1 MKYVNTLVVIVGLGF
16 GFALTTAHAQQ
27 QPIEIKFA
35 AQVNGQPFS
44 CGESYK
50 DVGTTKSTITLS
62 DFRFFVSEVELL
74 DAQGRATPVTL
85 TQDKTWQFEN
95 VALLDFEN
103 ASGPCR
109 NGTLPTN
116 TSVRGT
122 VPTGKYTG
130 VRFTLGV
137 PFKLNHVDPT
147 TAPAPLSST
156 AMFWTWQGGYKFL
169 KVDMASS
176 GSTAGQGHGAA
187 HGAGHGAGHGGG
199 AASGFSVHLGS
210 TMCASPSKSAAP
222 TACANPNRL
231 TVSFTQFDPSK
242 QTVVADIGAVLTGAN
257 VDVNASGTSPGCMS
271 FLKDAD
277 CPPVMAALGLPYESH
292 AAGPQRFFSVK

>member
-1 MKYVNTLVVIVGLGF
+1 MKHVKKMMAVAGLSMGF
-16 GFALTTAHAQQ
+16 SLASAQAQQ
-27 QPIEIKFA
+27 PVEIQFS

-44 CGESYK
+44 CGQSYK
-50 DVGTTKSTITLS
+50 DIGTTSSTITPS
-62 DFRFFVSEVELL
+62 DFRFFVSDVELI
-74 DAQGRATPVTL
+74 DAQGRATAVAL

-109 NGTLPTN
+109 NGTVPMN

-122 VPTGKYTG
+122 VPSGKYTG
-130 VRFTLGV
+130 MRFTLGV

-176 GSTAGQGHGAA
+176 GNNAAHGQGGAQGTGHGA
-187 HGAGHGAGHGGG
+187 G

-210 TMCASPSKSAAP
+210 TMCASPSKTVAP

-231 TVSFTQFDPSK
+231 TVGFAQFDPST
-242 QTVVADIGAVLTGAN
+242 QRVIADIGAVLAHAN
-257 VDVNASGTSPGCMS
+257 VDVNAAGTSPGCMS

-277 CPPVMAALGLPYESH
+277 CPPIMAALGLPYESH
-292 AAGPQRFFSVK
+292 VAGPQRFFTVK

>member
-1 MKYVNTLVVIVGLGF
+1 MKHVKKLTLALGLSGVLMMS
-16 GFALTTAHAQQ
+16 AVPAQQ
-27 QPIEIKFA
+27 SIELKFS

-44 CGESYK
+44 CGQSYT
-50 DVGTTKSTITLS
+50 DIGTTKSTITPS

-74 DAQGRATPVTL
+74 DAQGRATPLVL
-85 TQDKTWQFEN
+85 TQDKTWQVEN

-103 ASGPCR
+103 GTGPCR
-109 NGTLPTN
+109 NGTVATN

-122 VPTGKYTG
+122 VPSGKYTG
-130 VRFTLGV
+130 IRFTLGV
-137 PFKLNHVDPT
+137 PFNLNHVDPT

-176 GSTAGQGHGAA
+176 GSTAGHGTGQGG
-187 HGAGHGAGHGGG
+187 GHGGG

-210 TMCASPSKSAAP
+210 TMCASPSKTAAP

-231 TVSFTQFDPSK
+231 TVSFAQFDPSS
-242 QTVVADIGAVLTGAN
+242 QMVVADIGAVLTGAN
-257 VDVNASGTSPGCMS
+257 VDVNAPGTSPGCMS

-277 CPPVMAALGLPYESH
+277 CPPVMAAMGLPYESH
-292 AAGPQRFFSVK
+292 AASPQRFFSVK

>member
-1 MKYVNTLVVIVGLGF
+1 MKHVKKLTLALGLSGVLMMS
-16 GFALTTAHAQQ
+16 AVPAQQ
-27 QPIEIKFA
+27 SIELKFS

-44 CGESYK
+44 CGQSYT
-50 DVGTTKSTITLS
+50 DIGTTKSTITPS

-74 DAQGRATPVTL
+74 DAQGRATPLVL
-85 TQDKTWQFEN
+85 TQDKTWQVEN

-103 ASGPCR
+103 GTGPCR
-109 NGTLPTN
+109 NGTVATN

-122 VPTGKYTG
+122 VPSGKYTG
-130 VRFTLGV
+130 IRFTLGV
-137 PFKLNHVDPT
+137 PFNLNHVDPT

-169 KVDMASS
+169 KVDMASA
-176 GSTAGQGHGAA
+176 GSTAGHGTGQGG
-187 HGAGHGAGHGGG
+187 GHGGG
-199 AASGFSVHLGS
+199 EASGFSVHLGS
-210 TMCASPSKSAAP
+210 TMCASPSKTASP

-231 TVSFTQFDPSK
+231 TVSFAQFDPSK
-242 QTVVADIGAVLTGAN
+242 QTVIADIGAVLTGAN
-257 VDVNASGTSPGCMS
+257 VDVNAPGTSPGCMS

>member
-1 MKYVNTLVVIVGLGF
+1 MKYVNTLAVMLGLGCGF
-16 GFALTTAHAQQ
+16 GLPTAHAQQ
-27 QPIEIKFA
+27 QPVEIKFT

-44 CGESYK
+44 CGQSYK
-50 DVGTTKSTITLS
+50 DIGSTKSTIIPS

-74 DAQGRATPVTL
+74 DAQGRATALTL
-85 TQDKTWQFEN
+85 TQDKTWQVEN

-103 ASGPCR
+103 ATGPCR
-109 NGTLPTN
+109 NGTVPTN

-122 VPTGKYTG
+122 VPSGKYTG

-169 KVDMASS
+169 KVDMASA
-176 GSTAGQGHGAA
+176 GTTAVHGHGAA
-187 HGAGHGAGHGGG
+187 HGAGHGGG

-210 TMCASPSKSAAP
+210 TMCASPSKTAAP

-231 TVSFTQFDPSK
+231 TVSLPQFDLSK
-242 QTVVADIGAVLTGAN
+242 QTIVADIGAVLAGAN
-257 VDVNASGTSPGCMS
+257 VDVNTPGTSPGCMS

-277 CPPVMAALGLPYESH
+277 CPPIMAALGLPYENH
-292 AAGPQRFFSVK
+292 AAGLQRFFSAK

>member
-1 MKYVNTLVVIVGLGF
+1 MKHVKKLTLALGLSGVLMMS
-16 GFALTTAHAQQ
+16 AVPAQQ
-27 QPIEIKFA
+27 SIELKFS
-35 AQVNGQPFS
+35 AQVNGQAFS
-44 CGESYK
+44 CGQSYT
-50 DVGTTKSTITLS
+50 DIGTTKSTITPS

-74 DAQGRATPVTL
+74 DAQGRATPLVL
-85 TQDKTWQFEN
+85 TQDKTWQVEN

-103 ASGPCR
+103 GTGPCR
-109 NGTLPTN
+109 NGTVATN

-122 VPTGKYTG
+122 VPSGKYTG
-130 VRFTLGV
+130 MRFTLGV

-176 GSTAGQGHGAA
+176 GSAAGHG
-187 HGAGHGAGHGGG
+187 HGTAQGAGHGGG

-210 TMCASPSKSAAP
+210 TMCASPSKTASP

-231 TVSFTQFDPSK
+231 TVSFAQFDPSK
-242 QTVVADIGAVLTGAN
+242 QTVIADIGAVLTGAN
-257 VDVNASGTSPGCMS
+257 VDVNAPGTSPGCMS

>member
-1 MKYVNTLVVIVGLGF
+1 
-16 GFALTTAHAQQ
+16 
-27 QPIEIKFA
+27 
-35 AQVNGQPFS
+35 VNGQPFA
-44 CGESYK
+44 CGQSYK
-50 DVGTTKSTITLS
+50 DIGTTKSIITPS

-74 DAQGRATPVTL
+74 DAQGRATAVTL
-85 TQDKTWQFEN
+85 TQDKTWQVEN

-103 ASGPCR
+103 ATGPCR
-109 NGTLPTN
+109 NGTVPTN
-116 TSVRGT
+116 ASVRGT
-122 VPTGKYTG
+122 VPAGQYTG

-169 KVDMASS
+169 KMDMVSA
-176 GSTAGQGHGAA
+176 GTTAAQG

-199 AASGFSVHLGS
+199 LASGFSVHLGS
-210 TMCASPSKSAAP
+210 TMCASPSKTEAP

-231 TVSFTQFDPSK
+231 NVSFAQFDISK
-242 QTVVADIGAVLTGAN
+242 QTIVADIGAVLANAN
-257 VDVNASGTSPGCMS
+257 VDVNAPGTSPGCMS

-277 CPPVMAALGLPYESH
+277 CPPIMAALGLPYESH
-292 AAGPQRFFSVK
+292 ASSPQRFFSVK

>member
-1 MKYVNTLVVIVGLGF
+1 MKHVKKLIAVVGLSG
-16 GFALTTAHAQQ
+16 AMVMSAAQAQQ
-27 QPIEIKFA
+27 TVEIKFS
-35 AQVNGQPFS
+35 AQVNSQPFS
-44 CGESYK
+44 CGQSYK
-50 DVGTTKSTITLS
+50 DIGTTKSTITPS

-74 DAQGRATPVTL
+74 DAQGRATPVAL
-85 TQDKTWQFEN
+85 TQDKTWQLEN

-103 ASGPCR
+103 GTGPCR
-109 NGTLPTN
+109 NGTVPTN

-122 VPTGKYTG
+122 VPRGKYTG
-130 VRFTLGV
+130 IRFTLGV
-137 PFKLNHVDPT
+137 PFNLNHVDPT

-176 GSTAGQGHGAA
+176 GSTVGHEHGTGQGG
-187 HGAGHGAGHGGG
+187 GHGGG

-210 TMCASPSKSAAP
+210 TMCASPSKAAAP

-231 TVSFTQFDPSK
+231 TVSFAQFDPSS
-242 QTVVADIGAVLTGAN
+242 QMVLADIGAVLTGAN
-257 VDVNASGTSPGCMS
+257 VDVNAPGTSPGCMS

-292 AAGPQRFFSVK
+292 AASPQRFFSVK

>member
-1 MKYVNTLVVIVGLGF
+1 MKYVNTLAVMLGLGS
-16 GFALTTAHAQQ
+16 GLGLPTAHAQQ
-27 QPIEIKFA
+27 QPVDIKFT

-44 CGESYK
+44 CGQSYK
-50 DVGTTKSTITLS
+50 DIGSTKSTITPS

-74 DAQGRATPVTL
+74 DAQGRATALTL
-85 TQDKTWQFEN
+85 TQDKIWQVEN

-103 ASGPCR
+103 ATGPCR
-109 NGTLPTN
+109 NGTVPTN

-122 VPTGKYTG
+122 VPSGKYTG

-169 KVDMASS
+169 KVDMASA
-176 GSTAGQGHGAA
+176 GTTAVHGHGAA
-187 HGAGHGAGHGGG
+187 HGAGHGGG

-210 TMCASPSKSAAP
+210 TMCASPSKTAAP

-231 TVSFTQFDPSK
+231 TVSLPQFDLSK
-242 QTVVADIGAVLTGAN
+242 QTIVADIGAVLAGAN
-257 VDVNASGTSPGCMS
+257 VDVNTPGTSPGCMS

-277 CPPVMAALGLPYESH
+277 CPPIMAALGLPYENH
-292 AAGPQRFFSVK
+292 AAGLQRFFSAK

>member
-1 MKYVNTLVVIVGLGF
+1 MKHVKKLTLALGLSGVLMMS
-16 GFALTTAHAQQ
+16 AVPAQQ
-27 QPIEIKFA
+27 SIELKFS

-44 CGESYK
+44 CGQSYT
-50 DVGTTKSTITLS
+50 DIGTTKSTITPS

-74 DAQGRATPVTL
+74 DAQGRATPLVL
-85 TQDKTWQFEN
+85 TQDKTWQVEN

-103 ASGPCR
+103 GTGPCR
-109 NGTLPTN
+109 NGTVATN

-122 VPTGKYTG
+122 VPSGKYTG
-130 VRFTLGV
+130 MRFTLGV

-169 KVDMASS
+169 KVDMASA
-176 GSTAGQGHGAA
+176 GSTAGHGTGQGG
-187 HGAGHGAGHGGG
+187 GHGGG

-210 TMCASPSKSAAP
+210 TMCASPSKTAAP

-231 TVSFTQFDPSK
+231 TVSFAQFDPSS
-242 QTVVADIGAVLTGAN
+242 QMVVADIGAVLTGAN
-257 VDVNASGTSPGCMS
+257 VDVNAPGTSPGCMS

-277 CPPVMAALGLPYESH
+277 CPPVMAAMGLPYESH
-292 AAGPQRFFSVK
+292 AASPQRFFSVK

>member
-1 MKYVNTLVVIVGLGF
+1 MRYVNKVAVMLGF
-16 GFALTTAHAQQ
+16 SFSCVLFTAHAQQ
-27 QPIEIKFA
+27 QPVEIKFA
-35 AQVNGQPFS
+35 AHVNGQAFA
-44 CGESYK
+44 CGQSYK
-50 DVGTTKSTITLS
+50 DIGTTKSTITPS

-85 TQDKTWQFEN
+85 TQDKTWQLEN

-109 NGTLPTN
+109 NGTVPTN

-130 VRFTLGV
+130 LRFTLGV

-176 GSTAGQGHGAA
+176 GAAAAHGHGAA
-187 HGAGHGAGHGGG
+187 QGAGHGGG
-199 AASGFSVHLGS
+199 AASGYSVHLGS
-210 TMCASPSKSAAP
+210 TMCASPSKTAAP

-231 TVSFTQFDPSK
+231 TVTFAQFDPSK

-257 VDVNASGTSPGCMS
+257 VDVNAPGTSPGCMS

-277 CPPVMAALGLPYESH
+277 CPPVMTALGLPYETH
-292 AAGPQRFFSVK
+292 PAGPQRFFSVK

>member
-1 MKYVNTLVVIVGLGF
+1 MKYVNTLAVMLGLGS
-16 GFALTTAHAQQ
+16 GLGLPAAHAQQ
-27 QPIEIKFA
+27 QPVDIKFT

-44 CGESYK
+44 CGQSYK
-50 DVGTTKSTITLS
+50 DIGSTKSTITPS

-74 DAQGRATPVTL
+74 DAQGRATALTL
-85 TQDKTWQFEN
+85 TQDKTWQVEN

-103 ASGPCR
+103 ATGPCR
-109 NGTLPTN
+109 NGTVPTN

-122 VPTGKYTG
+122 VPSGKYTG

-169 KVDMASS
+169 KVDMASA
-176 GSTAGQGHGAA
+176 GTTAVHGHGAA
-187 HGAGHGAGHGGG
+187 HGAGHGGG

-210 TMCASPSKSAAP
+210 TMCASPSKTAAP

-231 TVSFTQFDPSK
+231 TVSLPQFDLSK
-242 QTVVADIGAVLTGAN
+242 QTIVADIGAVLAGAN
-257 VDVNASGTSPGCMS
+257 VDVNTPGTSPGCMS

-277 CPPVMAALGLPYESH
+277 CPPIMAALGLPYENH
-292 AAGPQRFFSVK
+292 AAGLQRFFSAK

>member
-1 MKYVNTLVVIVGLGF
+1 MKHVKKVIAVVGLSVGF
-16 GFALTTAHAQQ
+16 VCMSAQAQQ
-27 QPIEIKFA
+27 SVEIKFA
-35 AQVNGQPFS
+35 AEVNGQPFS
-44 CGESYK
+44 CGQSYK
-50 DVGTTKSTITLS
+50 DIGTTKSTITPS
-62 DFRFFVSEVELL
+62 DFRFFVSDVEFI
-74 DAQGRATPVTL
+74 DAQGRVTAVTL

-109 NGTLPTN
+109 NGTVPMN
-116 TSVRGT
+116 TSVRGS
-122 VPTGKYTG
+122 VPAGKYTG
-130 VRFTLGV
+130 MRFTLGV

-176 GSTAGQGHGAA
+176 GTSAMQGHGGTQ
-187 HGAGHGAGHGGG
+187 GAGHGA
-199 AASGFSVHLGS
+199 ATASGFSVHLGS
-210 TMCASPSKSAAP
+210 TMCASPSKTAAP

-231 TVSFTQFDPSK
+231 TVSFAQFDPSK
-242 QTVVADIGAVLTGAN
+242 QTVVADIGAVLTNAN
-257 VDVNASGTSPGCMS
+257 VDVNAAGTSPGCMS

-277 CPPVMAALGLPYESH
+277 CPPIMAALGLPYESH
-292 AAGPQRFFSVK
+292 APGPQRFFTVK

>member
-1 MKYVNTLVVIVGLGF
+1 MKRVNQLAVMLGF
-16 GFALTTAHAQQ
+16 SFGCALFSAHAQQ
-27 QPIEIKFA
+27 QPVEIKFA
-35 AQVNGQPFS
+35 AQVNGQPFA
-44 CGESYK
+44 CGQSYK
-50 DVGTTKSTITLS
+50 DIGTTKSTITPS

-85 TQDKTWQFEN
+85 TQDKTWQLEN

-109 NGTLPTN
+109 NGTVPTN

-130 VRFTLGV
+130 LRFTLGV

-169 KVDMASS
+169 KVDMSTS
-176 GSTAGQGHGAA
+176 GNSTGQGHAA
-187 HGAGHGAGHGGG
+187 AQSAGHGGG

-210 TMCASPSKSAAP
+210 TMCASPSKTAAP

-231 TVSFTQFDPSK
+231 TVSFAQFDPSK

-257 VDVNASGTSPGCMS
+257 VDVNAPGTSPGCMS

-277 CPPVMAALGLPYESH
+277 CPPVMTALGLPYESH
-292 AAGPQRFFSVK
+292 AAGPQRLFSVK

>member
-1 MKYVNTLVVIVGLGF
+1 MKHVKKLTLALGLSGVLMMS
-16 GFALTTAHAQQ
+16 AVPAQQ
-27 QPIEIKFA
+27 SIELKFS

-44 CGESYK
+44 CGQSYT
-50 DVGTTKSTITLS
+50 DIGTTKSTITPS

-74 DAQGRATPVTL
+74 DAQGRATPLVL
-85 TQDKTWQFEN
+85 TQDKTWQVEN

-103 ASGPCR
+103 GTGPCR
-109 NGTLPTN
+109 NGTVATN

-122 VPTGKYTG
+122 VPSGKYTG
-130 VRFTLGV
+130 MRFTLGV

-176 GSTAGQGHGAA
+176 GSTAGHGYGTGQGG
-187 HGAGHGAGHGGG
+187 GHGGG

-210 TMCASPSKSAAP
+210 TMCASPSKTAAP

-231 TVSFTQFDPSK
+231 TVSFAQFDPSS
-242 QTVVADIGAVLTGAN
+242 QMVVADIGAVLTGAN
-257 VDVNASGTSPGCMS
+257 VDVNAPGTSPGCMS

-277 CPPVMAALGLPYESH
+277 CPPVMAAMGLPYESH
-292 AAGPQRFFSVK
+292 AASPQRFFSVK